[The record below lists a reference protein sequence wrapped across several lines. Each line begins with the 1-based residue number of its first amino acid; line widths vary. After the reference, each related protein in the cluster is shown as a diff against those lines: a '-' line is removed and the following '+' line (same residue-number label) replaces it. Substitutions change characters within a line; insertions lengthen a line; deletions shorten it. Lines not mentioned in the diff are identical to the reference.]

1 MSAPV
6 VPDRPRPWYRHPIGI
21 AYLVVL
27 AVVVTA
33 TFVVTVVPIGGPR
46 ADKTVLLM
54 LLYGAVDVL
63 MIVPLVLW
71 AFGRRAFRLSRYP
84 AVDLLLGI
92 FLFAIAE
99 AAVAILL
106 FFTCLSVTRG

>member
-6 VPDRPRPWYRHPIGI
+6 VPERPRPWYRHPIGI
-21 AYLVVL
+21 GYLVIL
-27 AVVVTA
+27 GLVVAAAGVA
-33 TFVVTVVPIGGPR
+33 TVAPIGGPP

-54 LLYGAVDVL
+54 FLYGAVDVL
-63 MIVPLVLW
+63 MVVPLVLW
-71 AFGRRAFRLSRYP
+71 AFRRKMFRLSRYP

-92 FLFAIAE
+92 LLFGVAE
-99 AAVAILL
+99 AAVALFL